1 MWDRAWRALSL
12 SVNEWM
18 KIRREVFP
26 SVRFTSP
33 DLHPLPSGYNSFST
47 SITPV
52 SSIFP
57 LRALPGV
64 IFPCILAISRADTG
78 PFLFNWDNS
87 LSQIQNLPK
96 FSTTSPGTKKGAPW
110 GKQSPRR
117 GLTLCPLFPGWSS
130 FSSLSRSRLRG
141 AAQVHFYPQAPQVLW
156 CLARKKK
163 FSSTK
168 FKFQKIIKTIPVEF
182 LIIGFSPSVLL
193 FGCQKFVWRTCCSV
207 SLCWMLIYFPGVS
220 RGCWKTDH
228 KCQDLILPAKKEHV
242 LGSRSG
248 RFP

>member
-1 MWDRAWRALSL
+1 M
-12 SVNEWM
+12 NEN
-18 KIRREVFP
+18 KTRRVP
-26 SVRFTSP
+26 SIRFTSP
-33 DLHPLPSGYNSFST
+33 DLHPLPSGYSSFST
-47 SITPV
+47 SVTPV

-78 PFLFNWDNS
+78 PFLTLTETSHYPRYRICLNS
-87 LSQIQNLPK
+87 QPHLPAQRK
-96 FSTTSPGTKKGAPW
+96 APPEESS
-110 GKQSPRR
+110 SPRR
-117 GLTLCPLFPGWSS
+117 GLTLCPLFPSWSS

-193 FGCQKFVWRTCCSV
+193 FACQKFVWRTCCSV

-228 KCQDLILPAKKEHV
+228 KCQDLILLAKKEHV